1 MHTCANNV
9 VKVTMCDIT
18 EIEGFR
24 RKLNF
29 TNEDVKSIRVDG
41 KGKERNL
48 IPELQP
54 STREDCMEKK
64 IPIQLT
70 FWTIQERLSNEP
82 AAPSF
87 QATSKTSKMPTDK
100 KN

>member
-1 MHTCANNV
+1 MPTHANNV
-9 VKVTMCDIT
+9 VKVTMGDIT

-64 IPIQLT
+64 KSL
-70 FWTIQERLSNEP
+70 FS
-82 AAPSF
+82 
-87 QATSKTSKMPTDK
+87 
-100 KN
+100 